1 MAVADYSRGVPK
13 FQPSQ
18 LHDFTT
24 QCCEAMG
31 SLPREAGLVADQ
43 LVEANLAGHD
53 SHGVGM
59 LPSYVDGVVNGRL
72 RINSHPTVVVDN
84 GALVTFDGNAGFGQV
99 NGFEA
104 MQAATDR
111 ASEYGVAVVGLRNSY
126 HIGRIGHW
134 AEQCAASGY
143 ASLHLVNVIGHEP
156 LVAAYGGAEARFGTN
171 PFCAAVPGRNGRP
184 GFMLD
189 MATSIIAGGKAR
201 VAANKGVRV
210 PPNTIIDVDGN
221 LTDDPNAF
229 WYTDPSGKRGGALVA
244 FGDHKGS
251 GLAIMCELLGAAL
264 LGGETAHPKNARDG
278 RIINSM
284 LSVVLDPGAL
294 GDAESYL
301 DEIEQFRDFVLN
313 SPLRSDCDRVLV
325 PGQPED
331 LAREQRA
338 EGFEVDPVTINQ
350 LRNSGQRAG
359 MSEADVDL
367 LLS

>member
-1 MAVADYSRGVPK
+1 VPK
-13 FQPSQ
+13 FHS
-18 LHDFTT
+18 T
-24 QCCEAMG
+24 QIHEFITQTCEAMG
-31 SLPREAGLVADQ
+31 SAQREATLVADQ

-59 LPSYVDGVVNGRL
+59 LPSYVDGVLNGRL
-72 RINSHPTVVVDN
+72 QINSHPTVVVDN
-84 GALVTFDGNAGFGQV
+84 GALITFDGNAGYGQV

-104 MQAATDR
+104 MQAATER
-111 ASEYGVAVVGLRNSY
+111 AGEYGVAVVGLRNSY

-143 ASLHLVNVIGHEP
+143 ASLHLVNVIGHPP

-184 GFMLD
+184 GFLLD

-201 VAANKGVRV
+201 VAANKGVKV
-210 PPNTIIDVDGN
+210 PPDTIIDAEGN

-229 WYTDPSGKRGGALVA
+229 WYTDPSGRRGGALVA

-278 RIINSM
+278 RIINNM
-284 LSVVLDPGAL
+284 LSVVIDPGAM
-294 GDAESYL
+294 GNAEAYL
-301 DEIEQFRDFVLN
+301 DEIEAFRDFVLE
-313 SPLRSDCDRVLV
+313 SKLRADCDQILV

-338 EGFEVDPVTINQ
+338 EGFEVDQVTVDQ
-350 LRNSGQRAG
+350 LRNSAQRAG
-359 MSEADVDL
+359 VSESAVREMFG
-367 LLS
+367 

>member
-1 MAVADYSRGVPK
+1 M
-13 FQPSQ
+13 Q
-18 LHDFTT
+18 
-24 QCCEAMG
+24 
-31 SLPREAGLVADQ
+31 SLPREAALVADQ
-43 LVEANLAGHD
+43 LVAANLAGHD

-59 LPSYVDGVVNGRL
+59 LPSYVDGVLNGRL
-72 RINSHPTVVVDN
+72 KVNSHPTVVIDN
-84 GALVTFDGNAGFGQV
+84 GALLTLDGNAGYGQV

-104 MQAATDR
+104 MEAAVER
-111 ASEYGVAVVGLRNSY
+111 ASQHGVAIVGLRNSY

-143 ASLHLVNVIGHEP
+143 ASLHLVNVIGHPP

-171 PFCAAVPGRNGRP
+171 PFCAAVPGRDGRP
-184 GFMLD
+184 GFLLD

-201 VAANKGVRV
+201 VAANKGVKV
-210 PPNTIIDVDGN
+210 PPNTIIDSDGN

-264 LGGETAHPKNARDG
+264 LGGETAHPKNPRDG

-284 LSVVLDPGAL
+284 LSVVIDPAAMGT
-294 GDAESYL
+294 AETYL
-301 DEIEQFRDFVLN
+301 DEIDLFREFVLE
-313 SPLRSDCDRVLV
+313 SRLRSDCDQILV
-325 PGQPED
+325 PGQPEE

-338 EGFEVDPVTINQ
+338 DGFDVDPVTIDQ
-350 LRNSGQRAG
+350 LRSSAQRAG
-359 MSEADVDL
+359 LSDQAVDDL
-367 LLS
+367 LG